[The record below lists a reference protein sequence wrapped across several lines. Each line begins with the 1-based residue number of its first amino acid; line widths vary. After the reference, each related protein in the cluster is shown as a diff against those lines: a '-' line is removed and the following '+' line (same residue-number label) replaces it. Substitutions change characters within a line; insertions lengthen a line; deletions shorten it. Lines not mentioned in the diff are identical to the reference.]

1 MKTTFYNLVV
11 GFIPEMFL
19 GFWCSFFLVG
29 FLVHARYVAAPRT
42 PLYGKIANY
51 ISISLMIFYGLLI
64 FQSPSETTTLYG
76 LHSTFFIYAIRLLLV
91 FVFILYLIYLLA
103 ETKPAFLE
111 YQPYFLMLI
120 SFASLNGVL
129 ISENFLN
136 LFIFIELY
144 SVTIYYLV
152 LNRRNSVR
160 TSEASFKYF
169 VIGSFS
175 SAVLLFGMMLIYL
188 ATGTIVYSDL
198 NILCVIVSDLP
209 IYFWIGLFFFT
220 FAFFIKIGAGFFYFW
235 LLDIYDG
242 APFNVFIFLNLFVK
256 PAYIIALFYFISA
269 LDIEILYT
277 FTRWV
282 LAISLVIGA
291 LGALTQTRIK
301 RFIVFTSIY
310 NIGFLSIPFWGPDP
324 VYKGVFFLFLL
335 FYMLNSAA
343 FMMLLGSI
351 RDWTTHTHIKDLLDL
366 ANLWGQNRRIVFLL
380 SFFILSLAGLPPL
393 MLFYSKFTFFFLLV
407 TSALSPFWAAIYL
420 ISSAVAMFY
429 YIRIIRIML
438 QGTNRYSI
446 FLRPIPHGVIVVVTF
461 IFLLNI
467 VSAVVLPVLLPWG
480 FTLFY

>member
-1 MKTTFYNLVV
+1 
-11 GFIPEMFL
+11 
-19 GFWCSFFLVG
+19 VG

-209 IYFWIGLFFFT
+209 IYF
-220 FAFFIKIGAGFFYFW
+220 
-235 LLDIYDG
+235 
-242 APFNVFIFLNLFVK
+242 
-256 PAYIIALFYFISA
+256 
-269 LDIEILYT
+269 
-277 FTRWV
+277 
-282 LAISLVIGA
+282 
-291 LGALTQTRIK
+291 
-301 RFIVFTSIY
+301 
-310 NIGFLSIPFWGPDP
+310 
-324 VYKGVFFLFLL
+324 
-335 FYMLNSAA
+335 
-343 FMMLLGSI
+343 
-351 RDWTTHTHIKDLLDL
+351 
-366 ANLWGQNRRIVFLL
+366 
-380 SFFILSLAGLPPL
+380 
-393 MLFYSKFTFFFLLV
+393 
-407 TSALSPFWAAIYL
+407 
-420 ISSAVAMFY
+420 
-429 YIRIIRIML
+429 
-438 QGTNRYSI
+438 
-446 FLRPIPHGVIVVVTF
+446 
-461 IFLLNI
+461 
-467 VSAVVLPVLLPWG
+467 
-480 FTLFY
+480 